1 MWELSQNPP
10 WLDPAMA
17 EELRNNIEA
26 LRMLEQE
33 HGQVCHCCP
42 HLTSNLLCN
51 DWHHLIFV
59 LSRLSESGGCQIL
72 WLQISRS

>member
-10 WLDPAMA
+10 WLDPTMA

-33 HGQVCHCCP
+33 HGQVCDCCP
-42 HLTSNLLCN
+42 HLRSFLLCD
-51 DWHHLIFV
+51 DWHQLSFV
-59 LSRLSESGGCQIL
+59 SRRLNNSGGSVDFHIQM
-72 WLQISRS
+72 SRG

>member
-1 MWELSQNPP
+1 
-10 WLDPAMA
+10 MA

-59 LSRLSESGGCQIL
+59 LSRLSKSGGCQIL

>member
-1 MWELSQNPP
+1 MDLRLSRPAPAQNTYVWDLSQNPP

-33 HGQVCHCCP
+33 HGQVCQLFP
-42 HLTSNLLCN
+42 NIISSF
-51 DWHHLIFV
+51 FV
-59 LSRLSESGGCQIL
+59 ASDKN
-72 WLQISRS
+72 